1 MVESSKRKPI
11 LDAKSYLVFRSAL
24 SLYSACSQNSDMS
37 CLMFCVLRGPVD
49 WSSNSAVSPQ
59 SIDYCDPVILPW
71 FQGSFVSTLPVLC
84 FANKFS
90 ADSIRN
96 PNQWLH

>member
-1 MVESSKRKPI
+1 MVESSKRKPL
-11 LDAKSYLVFRSAL
+11 LDAKSY
-24 SLYSACSQNSDMS
+24 
-37 CLMFCVLRGPVD
+37 
-49 WSSNSAVSPQ
+49 
-59 SIDYCDPVILPW
+59 
-71 FQGSFVSTLPVLC
+71 LPVLC